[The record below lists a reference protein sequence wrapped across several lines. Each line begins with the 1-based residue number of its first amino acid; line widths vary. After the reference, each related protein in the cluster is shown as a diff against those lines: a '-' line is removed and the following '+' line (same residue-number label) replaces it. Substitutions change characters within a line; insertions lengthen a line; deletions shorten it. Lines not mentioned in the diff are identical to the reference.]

1 MVRLSRRQPLFYLL
15 LSTFSRSVGELF
27 FLPEK
32 QGAHA
37 EVVRMEIV
45 NAISKVRFASTGPQH
60 VHLAR
65 GESFRVDLLCMDAGQ
80 KGPPAAGPC
89 AYYVVT
95 GSATL
100 TTGGSAS
107 LTTGGS
113 ANITAGPK
121 PHELPAGR
129 LAQLDP
135 GEAHTIANAGQ
146 NRLICLVIRAAK

>member
-1 MVRLSRRQPLFYLL
+1 
-15 LSTFSRSVGELF
+15 
-27 FLPEK
+27 
-32 QGAHA
+32 
-37 EVVRMEIV
+37 MEIV

-65 GESFRVDLLCMDAGQ
+65 GQSYRVDLLCMEAGQ

-95 GSATL
+95 GSA
-100 TTGGSAS
+100 S
-107 LTTGGS
+107 LT
-113 ANITAGPK
+113 AGAK
-121 PHELPAGR
+121 PHELPAGQ
-129 LAQLDP
+129 LAQLEP